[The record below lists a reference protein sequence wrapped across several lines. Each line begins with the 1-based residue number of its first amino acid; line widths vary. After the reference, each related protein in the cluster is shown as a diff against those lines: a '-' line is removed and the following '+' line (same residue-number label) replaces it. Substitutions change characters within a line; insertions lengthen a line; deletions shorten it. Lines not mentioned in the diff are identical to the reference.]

1 MAILLAT
8 SSPYLRQRWAEAL
21 AGYGPV
27 AVDDAGQLGR
37 QLAEQESAIPL
48 VLDLAWPDA
57 PRTDAGWQHIS
68 RHSRPLAL
76 ADAPLDQQGL
86 HLFGL
91 GIRGY
96 GHTLSPAATLCLM
109 VDTILNDG
117 VWVGATLMAQLI
129 GSLSRVMP
137 GTSRSEGWRDPLS
150 VREQEV
156 VEKLL
161 TGASNKLIAREMGIS
176 ERTVKAHLSAVFEK
190 LGVTDRLQLLLK
202 VRS

>member
-8 SSPYLRQRWAEAL
+8 SSLQLRQRWSAAL

-27 AVDDAGQLGR
+27 AVDDAGQLAWQLGR
-37 QLAEQESAIPL
+37 HEQTIPL
-48 VLDLAWPDA
+48 MLDLAWPDA
-57 PRTDAGWQHIS
+57 PATDDSWQALA
-68 RHSRPLAL
+68 RQSRPLAL
-76 ADAPLDQQGL
+76 ADDPKDQQGL

-91 GIRGY
+91 GVRGY

-109 VDTILNDG
+109 VDTVRNDG
-117 VWVGATLMAQLI
+117 VWVGVALMAQLI
-129 GSLSRVMP
+129 GTLSRVMP
-137 GTSRSEGWRDPLS
+137 EKRHIDGWRAPLS

-176 ERTVKAHLSAVFEK
+176 ERTVKAHLSSVFEK
-190 LGVTDRLQLLLK
+190 LGVADRLQLLLR

>member
-8 SSPYLRQRWAEAL
+8 SSPYLCQRWSEVL

-27 AVDDAGQLGR
+27 AVEDAGQLAR
-37 QLAEQESAIPL
+37 QLAEHEYTVPL
-48 VLDLAWPDA
+48 LLDLEWPEVPSSDE
-57 PRTDAGWQHIS
+57 DWQALS
-68 RHSRPLAL
+68 RQCRPLAL
-76 ADAPLDQQGL
+76 SDAPEDGQGL

-91 GIRGY
+91 GVRGY
-96 GHTLSPAATLCLM
+96 GHTLSPAVMLCLM

-117 VWVGATLMAQLI
+117 VWVGATVMARLI
-129 GSLSRVMP
+129 GSLSHVIP
-137 GTSRSEGWRDPLS
+137 AASQADGWRDPLS

-190 LGVTDRLQLLLK
+190 LDVTDRLQLLLK
-202 VRS
+202 VKN